1 MEELCPNALFINYV
15 NPMAMNQWALSR
27 STDIKMVGLCH
38 SVPHTL
44 HELARDID
52 MSSKDINYLVAGIN
66 HVAFFLKLEHKS
78 TGEDLYPR
86 IQQVLDEGRVPNW
99 NRVRYDLFK
108 RFGYFITES
117 SEHLSEY
124 VPWYIKSSH
133 PELIEQFNI
142 PLDEYIGRCE
152 AQIAG
157 WNMTEQVRSNGNT
170 FSETEIRAALEP
182 IQLMPTIK
190 EGIIQQVSN
199 GGIRSMPPP
208 SIGPADLPW
217 AIMDGS

>member
-1 MEELCPNALFINYV
+1 MRGLRTIPVLLDIVRDMEELCPNALFINYV
-15 NPMAMNQWALSR
+15 NPMAINQWALNR
-27 STDIKMVGLCH
+27 STDIKTVGLCH
-38 SVPHTL
+38 SVPHTV

-52 MSSKDINYLVAGIN
+52 IPYEDINYLVAGIN
-66 HVAFFLKLEHKS
+66 HMAFFLNFERKS
-78 TGEDLYPR
+78 TGEALYPR
-86 IQQVLDEGRVPNW
+86 IQQVIEEGRIPNW

-133 PELIEQFNI
+133 PKLIEQFNI

-170 FSETEIRAALEP
+170 FSEADIRAVLEP

-190 EGIIQQVSN
+190 DGL
-199 GGIRSMPPP
+199 PP
-208 SIGPADLPW
+208 LK
-217 AIMDGS
+217 